1 MASSKRRDCLFCFCS
16 LQWDGLQWSA
26 RCFQTWWRP
35 CQSSDDGGCL
45 EWCLCSRTWPG
56 SWPLHYLRLVLR
68 GSSLAG
74 FMFVGNALALPVHD
88 PDNPIAHYRSG
99 LHGRLPLMS
108 TWLGY
113 AGASQMPAT
122 RWRQG
127 GVVSSLVM
135 PWDVQLVINVFKGA
149 GGGCINMLWTALEER
164 CCDQKM
170 LLR

>member
-1 MASSKRRDCLFCFCS
+1 MMLVFAYMTGFLTPA
-16 LQWDGLQWSA
+16 LLALGAA
-26 RCFQTWWRP
+26 RT
-35 CQSSDDGGCL
+35 
-45 EWCLCSRTWPG
+45 
-56 SWPLHYLRLVLR
+56 
-68 GSSLAG
+68 SSLAG

-135 PWDVQLVINVFKGA
+135 P
-149 GGGCINMLWTALEER
+149 
-164 CCDQKM
+164 
-170 LLR
+170 

>member
-1 MASSKRRDCLFCFCS
+1 MRWFAMERALLSNMVTPMPE
-16 LQWDGLQWSA
+16 QWWWGLPWVMLVFAYMTGFLTPALLALGAA
-26 RCFQTWWRP
+26 RT
-35 CQSSDDGGCL
+35 
-45 EWCLCSRTWPG
+45 
-56 SWPLHYLRLVLR
+56 
-68 GSSLAG
+68 SSLAG